1 MKLSKT
7 LSMILS
13 LTCFS
18 LAYVHQQS
26 EIFRLGYI
34 SQKRQVVFEDLLDKN
49 TVLRYN
55 IEKNSSLVHLQDKFS
70 GSDMQMPD
78 TYRLMKVAYLKGNPR
93 PGRKLAKK
101 ENFLSGIF
109 SVKREAQAKDLNR

>member
-7 LSMILS
+7 LSVILS
-13 LTCFS
+13 FTCFS
-18 LAYVHQQS
+18 LVYVHQQS

-34 SQKRQVVFEDLLDKN
+34 SQKRQVVFDELLDKN

-55 IEKNSSLVHLQDKFS
+55 IERNSSLVHLQNNS
-70 GSDMQMPD
+70 STTDMQMPD
-78 TYRLMKVAYLKGNPR
+78 TYRLMKVAYLKGSPR
-93 PGRKLAKK
+93 GVRKLAKK
-101 ENFLSGIF
+101 DNFLSGLF